1 MVPAFSSEEQ
11 PGTDYVHFVKTF
23 WKARGAVALLL
34 ITTLVSFGSGCVIGV
49 VGVCVSGV
57 CVSSGDDGCVL
68 LAV

>member
-34 ITTLVSFGSGCVIGV
+34 ISTLVSFGSGCVIGV
-49 VGVCVSGV
+49 VRGVLVFLF
-57 CVSSGDDGCVL
+57 VSSGAMMV
-68 LAV
+68 AFY